1 MVLSVFPGGVT
12 LDPIAQRLLETVRQ
26 ELGYKEKS
34 GQFTKFGQ
42 WYADRVQDNQFRNA
56 PWCDMF
62 LAWAADKSGLTPYVG
77 EFAWTPSHAAWFM
90 KQGAWSQRPEPG
102 ALVFY
107 DWRGGKSYKGI
118 DHVGIVERVKG
129 KKIHTIEANVDG
141 VWLKRKVRETDKV
154 VGYGVPRLVK
164 ANADR
169 AGEIPGTEQPF
180 VRPPQSATGVSSP
193 LDFLGTPPA
202 LLAAM
207 VLATVLL
214 SLRFTRRRGIHRRFT
229 WPWPVA
235 WPWNEPDGPGGTE
248 EAEARR
254 PAPIPE
260 TFRGKL
266 TRVGAPPV
274 PRQQRKPSRPGGRPE
289 EPEQPRGRE
298 PETARARE
306 RETAGARERETA
318 GARERETAGAR
329 EREPVRVG
337 GGPGPEAKAQKA
349 QKDTGAAV
357 ARHSTPSRRKP
368 YDPR

>member
-1 MVLSVFPGGVT
+1 M
-12 LDPIAQRLLETVRQ
+12 ETVRQ

-42 WYADRVQDNQFRNA
+42 WYADRVQDTQFRNA

-62 LAWAADKSGLTPYVG
+62 LAWAADRSGLTPYVG

-90 KQGAWSQRPEPG
+90 KQGAWTQRPEPG
-102 ALVFY
+102 ALVFF
-107 DWRGGKSYKGI
+107 DWRGGKSYKGV
-118 DHVGIVERVKG
+118 DHVGVVERVKG

-164 ANADR
+164 DNADR
-169 AGEIPGTEQPF
+169 LGEIRSTEQPF
-180 VRPPQSATGVSSP
+180 VRPPQSATGGSSP

-207 VLATVLL
+207 VLVTVVL
-214 SLRFTRRRGIHRRFT
+214 SLRFTRRRGIHRRLA

-235 WPWNEPDGPGGTE
+235 WPWNEPDGPEGSE

-254 PAPIPE
+254 PAPIPD
-260 TFRGKL
+260 TFRDRL

-274 PRQQRKPSRPGGRPE
+274 PRRQREPSRPGE
-289 EPEQPRGRE
+289 RE
-298 PETARARE
+298 TVGGGE
-306 RETAGARERETA
+306 RETARPGERET
-318 GARERETAGAR
+318 
-329 EREPVRVG
+329 VRVG
-337 GGPGPEAKAQKA
+337 GGPGPREKAR
-349 QKDTGAAV
+349 TGSGPAAT
-357 ARHSTPSRRKP
+357 RHSVPSRRKP
-368 YDPR
+368 YGPR